1 MLHIQMTYDI
11 YSLLLTDVA
20 EFSVV
25 VLFPVLFPVLLEVE
39 LLELFVPPVLVLLF
53 VVEFV
58 VLVVFVLED
67 DVLLLLDELEVS
79 FCVTEFVRLLLVL
92 VVVLFP
98 PRCISYSISTIIC
111 CSFIC
116 SICGI

>member
-1 MLHIQMTYDI
+1 MTYDI
-11 YSLLLTDVA
+11 YSLLLTDVV

-25 VLFPVLFPVLLEVE
+25 ILFPVLFPVLFEVE
-39 LLELFVPPVLVLLF
+39 LLELFVPPVLVSLF
-53 VVEFV
+53 VLEFV
-58 VLVVFVLED
+58 VLLVFVLEED
-67 DVLLLLDELEVS
+67 DVLLLLDELEAS

>member
-11 YSLLLTDVA
+11 YSLLLTDVV

-25 VLFPVLFPVLLEVE
+25 ILFPVLFPVLFEVE
-39 LLELFVPPVLVLLF
+39 LLELFVPPVLVSLF